1 MKKIV
6 GILAAAAIAASVFAA
21 DVSAGVR
28 LEGSLFNYAGGKV
41 SALTL
46 KHNNQYYHAPIAF
59 SISGEKAG
67 GTLKLTDQDRGN
79 YKGNDDPAKV
89 EEATNDAV
97 IKSSAW
103 QIWIKPIDVL
113 KLTFGTY
120 KTNLNQ
126 ESIGYYRTASTIGND
141 DGAQGNWVAT
151 LTPVDGLSI
160 DLLFGQTFGKA
171 WFADNSVAELGMIFK
186 YSADFGTIG
195 ALFDATKNF
204 KELKFGASFAG
215 SADSFS
221 YFINALGFY
230 SNSAFDKVRVELFG
244 AFSQDALT
252 VKLFVPA
259 DIKINK
265 TDVMEMLDI
274 GAVFRLDYALDNCT
288 LFVEIEDSDFL
299 KSDFNMSIYPG
310 IKTNVGAC
318 AIELGVKLSAKSAFE
333 VDVPVS
339 FQVAF

>member
-46 KHNNQYYHAPIAF
+46 KHNNQYYHAPISF

-67 GTLKLTDQDRGN
+67 GQLKLTDQDRGN
-79 YKGNDDPAKV
+79 YKADPVTA
-89 EEATNDAV
+89 ATNDAEV
-97 IKSSAW
+97 KSSAW

-126 ESIGYYRTASTIGND
+126 ETIGWYRSASTIGND

-195 ALFDATKNF
+195 VLFDANDTF
-204 KELKFGASFAG
+204 KDLKFGASFAG

-221 YFINALGFY
+221 YFINALGYYKSTFY
-230 SNSAFDKVRVELFG
+230 KARVELFG
-244 AFSQDALT
+244 AFSQDALS

-259 DIKINK
+259 VININE
-265 TDVMEMLDI
+265 TDVMKMLDI

-288 LFVEIEDSDFL
+288 LFVEIEDGDFL
-299 KSDFNMSIYPG
+299 KSDFDMTIYPG

-318 AIELGVKLSAKSAFE
+318 AIELGVKLSAKSAFG